1 MLTLGK
7 DVLGIVILK
16 LPFVSVLNLRATC
29 KNLNEII
36 KKYNKYWFLRW
47 IRRKYRFIFVKE
59 ERYSE
64 IGQHIGRRFELEEK
78 LIYLPLV
85 RCVHPNISSINYE
98 NLKEDCYKSQKYN
111 VWKNNFKET
120 GIPNI
125 QKYEDG
131 YCVGEY
137 CKSMFPEHICKDIKH
152 YSVNIDEKYLD
163 QSNIGILHEKI
174 LKFFNTHEN
183 YFENLLSYKPEK
195 HIRCNNCK
203 CIYEAYAKNI
213 DEEWYLSKY
222 CNKLI
227 YNNGIETGDFM
238 YFWTSGKPNNLK
250 KGDKICDACFD
261 NFVNNKILSKTY
273 KEN

>member
-47 IRRKYRFIFVKE
+47 NRRKYRFIFVKE

-64 IGQHIGRRFELEEK
+64 IGGHKGIRFEFEEK
-78 LIYLPLV
+78 IFCLPLFK
-85 RCVHPNISSINYE
+85 CVHPNISINYK

-131 YCVGEY
+131 YCIAEY
-137 CKSMFPEHICKDIKH
+137 CKSMFPEHVCKEISH
-152 YSVNIDEKYLD
+152 
-163 QSNIGILHEKI
+163 
-174 LKFFNTHEN
+174 
-183 YFENLLSYKPEK
+183 
-195 HIRCNNCK
+195 
-203 CIYEAYAKNI
+203 
-213 DEEWYLSKY
+213 
-222 CNKLI
+222 
-227 YNNGIETGDFM
+227 
-238 YFWTSGKPNNLK
+238 
-250 KGDKICDACFD
+250 
-261 NFVNNKILSKTY
+261 
-273 KEN
+273 